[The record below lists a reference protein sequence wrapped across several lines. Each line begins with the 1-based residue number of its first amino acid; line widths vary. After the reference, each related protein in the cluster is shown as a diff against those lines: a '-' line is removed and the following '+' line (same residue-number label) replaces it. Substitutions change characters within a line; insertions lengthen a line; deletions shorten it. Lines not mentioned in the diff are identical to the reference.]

1 VERGENFD
9 LQIITEV
16 TQTISG
22 SWQRTANEAGLP
34 QLRKKKWRENRFYQQ
49 VREYDK
55 NQMNANDNVADRI
68 ANQSIRCCIL
78 FACTLEPKPTKLFVK
93 SGCNLI
99 RSLRF
104 YSANANVNV
113 IKEPHSI

>member
-34 QLRKKKWRENRFYQQ
+34 QLRKKNGEKIDFTSR
-49 VREYDK
+49 
-55 NQMNANDNVADRI
+55 
-68 ANQSIRCCIL
+68 
-78 FACTLEPKPTKLFVK
+78 
-93 SGCNLI
+93 
-99 RSLRF
+99 
-104 YSANANVNV
+104 
-113 IKEPHSI
+113 

>member
-9 LQIITEV
+9 LQIITDV

-22 SWQRTANEAGLP
+22 SWKRTANEAGLP
-34 QLRKKKWRENRFYQQ
+34 QLQKKKWRENRFYQQ

-68 ANQSIRCCIL
+68 ANQS
-78 FACTLEPKPTKLFVK
+78 FAVA
-93 SGCNLI
+93 
-99 RSLRF
+99 F
-104 YSANANVNV
+104 YLPAHWSQNQPNYL
-113 IKEPHSI
+113 